1 MAYGN
6 TEPGY
11 GFLQLAGQNKATGA
25 GTGTAYGDLLF
36 YDRVTGNTWK
46 KATSGSLRPFGFNGV
61 TTILT
66 QSRNELTN
74 VVTSTRGTADADTV
88 MSVVVRGRI
97 ETIAEGVIPPGAY
110 VMPGATNPLHVKVWD
125 GVSANAIVGRYVI
138 NVTQFHN
145 PKDVQ
150 PSTADGDA
158 IKIDIEANS

>member
-25 GTGTAYGDLLF
+25 GTGTAYGDLHF
-36 YDRVTGNTWK
+36 YDTTTNNWK
-46 KATSGSLRPFGFNGV
+46 KATSGALRPFGFNGV

-66 QSRNELTN
+66 QTRNELTN

-88 MSVVVRGRI
+88 MSVIVRGRV
-97 ETIAEGVIPPGAY
+97 ETISEGVIQPGRY
-110 VMPGATNPLHVKVWD
+110 VMPGSTNPLHVKQWD

-150 PSTADGDA
+150 PASADGDA
-158 IKIDIEANS
+158 IKIDIEATN